1 MRLLALLGSFTHHNG
16 QSTPEHLRAGY
27 SNSAWD
33 SKSRSQLRTRS
44 CDFNAHLT
52 FHGLPRAMNTS
63 LCYDVRNTVLQR
75 RNFSFRLAQ
84 FEWKVS
90 VHLLSLAPAFLL
102 FLLIISECVAQC
114 RGAIHVCAHA
124 VITQSHAW
132 KPAFPILQSYI
143 FPGNNMFVTQHWFE
157 SQ

>member
-44 CDFNAHLT
+44 CDFNVHLT

-63 LCYDVRNTVLQR
+63 LCYDVRNTAAEELQ
-75 RNFSFRLAQ
+75 
-84 FEWKVS
+84 
-90 VHLLSLAPAFLL
+90 LSL
-102 FLLIISECVAQC
+102 S
-114 RGAIHVCAHA
+114 AI
-124 VITQSHAW
+124 
-132 KPAFPILQSYI
+132 
-143 FPGNNMFVTQHWFE
+143 
-157 SQ
+157 